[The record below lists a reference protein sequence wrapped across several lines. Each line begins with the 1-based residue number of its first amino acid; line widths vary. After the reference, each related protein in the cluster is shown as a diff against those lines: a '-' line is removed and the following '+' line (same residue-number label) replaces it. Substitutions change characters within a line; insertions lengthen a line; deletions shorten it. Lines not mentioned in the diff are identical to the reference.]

1 MAKNNTEIKTN
12 FEKYEKLLEG
22 DKNCEKKIIILDEIK
37 NNHSDTRLKSSK
49 VEHSTI
55 KMDMELLVESK
66 IDNKRS
72 FKFKLRA
79 KDLTGEPFFRFDSD
93 GLSHLNNIPLTPL
106 NELKIDTPHFH
117 KFDNEGRNIAYQ
129 TDSLKNTT
137 TREILLNDVSLCMAH
152 YCDESKTYYNSEYI
166 EIIQKPISE
175 LDLDIDNFNPLN
187 GVDYE

>member
-1 MAKNNTEIKTN
+1 MAKNNAEIQTH
-12 FEKYEKLLEG
+12 FEKYEKLLGGE
-22 DKNCEKKIIILDEIK
+22 KNCEKKIIVLDEIK
-37 NNHSDTRLKSSK
+37 NNHSDTRLKSAK
-49 VEHSTI
+49 VEHPTI
-55 KMDMELLVESK
+55 KMDMELLIESK
-66 IDNKRS
+66 VHDKRS

-79 KDLTGEPFFRFDSD
+79 KDLTVEPFFRFDSD
-93 GLSHLNNIPLTPL
+93 GVSHLNKIPLTPL

-129 TDSLKNTT
+129 TDSLKNPT

-166 EIIQKPISE
+166 EIKQTPTSE
-175 LDLDIDNFNPLN
+175 LDLDTDSFNPLN

>member
-1 MAKNNTEIKTN
+1 MGKNNNEIKTH
-12 FEKYEKLLEG
+12 FDKYEKLMGSE
-22 DKNCEKKIIILDEIK
+22 KNCEKKIIILDEIK
-37 NNHSDTRLKSSK
+37 NNHSDTRLKSTR

-55 KMDMELLVESK
+55 KMEMELLIESK
-66 IDNKRS
+66 VYDKRS

-79 KDLTGEPFFRFDSD
+79 KDLTVEPFFRFDSD
-93 GLSHLNNIPLTPL
+93 GLAHLNKTPLIPL

-129 TDSLKNTT
+129 TDSLKNAT

-166 EIIQKPISE
+166 EIKQTPTSE
-175 LDLDIDNFNPLN
+175 LDLDTDSFNPLN